1 MNNRAPELLNNI
13 PVDTLTSKGISNP
26 FRFSPLF
33 SFPQLFSS
41 LALLSTMFLFGL
53 PFRHYVSLLF
63 TTIFL
68 LWGSFS
74 LPFSSSGLLFA
85 TIFLFGAPFRHH
97 FLIRASFLP
106 LFFHLRASFSQLF
119 SSSGL
124 LVATIVSS
132 SGPLFATSFLSHL
145 KFCISP
151 ICFSKRP
158 CQTLREKILLSSPHE
173 S

>member
-1 MNNRAPELLNNI
+1 MGFEGNQESHSESI
-13 PVDTLTSKGISNP
+13 SKGISNP

-74 LPFSSSGLLFA
+74 LPCSSSGLLFA

-97 FLIRASFLP
+97 FLIRAFFLP
-106 LFFHLRASFSQLF
+106 LFSSSGLLF
-119 SSSGL
+119 ATVSSSGL

-132 SGPLFATSFLSHL
+132 SGPLFATIFLSHL